1 MGFDEV
7 KQRLSKLY
15 RDAKRDCDRLS
26 MKSVNTPTTALMLS
40 VERERGRLMGLRAA
54 INELESEQVQEL
66 PGLPGIGG

>member
-15 RDAKRDCDRLS
+15 EDAKRNCDRLTLKA
-26 MKSVNTPTTALMLS
+26 MNTPTTALMLA

-66 PGLPGIGG
+66 PGMGS